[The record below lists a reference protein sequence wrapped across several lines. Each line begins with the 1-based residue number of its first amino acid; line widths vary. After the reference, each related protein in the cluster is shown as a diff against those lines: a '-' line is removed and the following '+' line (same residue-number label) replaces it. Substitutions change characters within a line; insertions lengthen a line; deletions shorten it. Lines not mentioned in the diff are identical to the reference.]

1 VNHAALLR
9 DLQTAPLVRHTG
21 RIVRVAPQVLRARGP
36 HVELGRLCEID
47 TTGTTAALL
56 AEVIATGDDG
66 VLLMPYGEP
75 SGVAPGAQVRALPRA
90 PGVPVSD
97 ALIGRVVDAFA
108 RPIDGRGPLPG
119 GVTVPLAGRP
129 LNPVQRGRVGARV
142 DTGVKVL
149 DAMLPVG
156 RGQRV
161 GVFAGSGVGKSTL
174 LGMVATRIEA
184 DVCVVALIGERSRE
198 VREFLED
205 RLGAAGLARSVVVV
219 ASADQPAV
227 TRARAAS
234 AATAMAEYFR
244 DTGRHVL
251 LVMDSVTRLAMA
263 RREIDLAAGQPPTA
277 RGYTPGVFSALPALC
292 ERAGPGEGAGS
303 ITAIYTVL
311 VEGDDEHEPIA
322 DCLRATLDGHV
333 WLARELAQKGQ
344 FPAVDLLRSVSRLAT
359 QLATPQEQEL
369 MVAARQAYAAAERTQ
384 EVVELGLYKAGTQPA
399 LDAQLQAHAALE
411 RLFMQSQ
418 ADAAPRAAVL
428 REMQDILR
436 PTTPRELP

>member
-1 VNHAALLR
+1 MIHTALLQ
-9 DLQTAPLVRHTG
+9 DLQAAPLVRHTG

-36 HVELGRLCEID
+36 HVELGRLCEI
-47 TTGTTAALL
+47 GVPGSQPALL
-56 AEVIATGDDG
+56 AEVIASGDDG

-75 SGVAPGAQVRALPRA
+75 SGVAPGAPVRALPRA

-97 ALIGRVVDAFA
+97 ALIGRVVDAFV

-119 GVTVPLAGRP
+119 GVTVPLAGRS

-174 LGMVATRIEA
+174 LGMVTTRIEA

-205 RLGAAGLARSVVVV
+205 RLGVAGLARSVVVV

-303 ITAIYTVL
+303 ITALYTVL

-359 QLATPQEQEL
+359 HLATPQEQAA
-369 MVAARQAYAAAERTQ
+369 MVAARQVYAAAERTR
-384 EVVELGLYKAGTQPA
+384 EVVELGLYKTGTQPV

-411 RLFMQSQ
+411 RLFLQPQ
-418 ADAAPRAAVL
+418 DEATPRATVL
-428 REMQDILR
+428 QQMQDILR
-436 PTTPRELP
+436 PTHQDLP